1 MKITTKFLIFF
12 STFCFSVITM
22 GRDGLSLY
30 ASPSG
35 SAAIKNINGNYSIL
49 IFAGGSK
56 PGQATSGGCVV
67 AASLWGVKGGF
78 EGRLIPVS
86 TKFNSYDENQAQGK
100 IISIEEG
107 LDSIIINDVNFV
119 GICPLDSDLINAY
132 EKIDTN
138 NKKYKY
144 VFSEMIDITHSDA
157 LVLFRR
163 GQIVNAI
170 EKLSSFVDG
179 YDASW
184 LTDKDLAGTVIS
196 ATNDYA
202 YFLQKNNEPRAS
214 IKYLTYILNAEP
226 GRAVAWLN
234 LADSN
239 WMIGKKDEAIKQYVE
254 YKDIILAED
263 EGSKIPSRVIKR
275 ISKYSG
281 N

>member
-1 MKITTKFLIFF
+1 MFNFF

-30 ASPSG
+30 TSSSG
-35 SAAIKNINGNYSIL
+35 SAAIKNMNGSHSIL
-49 IFAGGSK
+49 IFAGGNK

-67 AASLWGVKGGF
+67 SASLWAVKGGF

-86 TKFNSYDENQAQGK
+86 TEFNSYDEDQAQGK
-100 IISIEEG
+100 KISIEERVG
-107 LDSIIINDVNFV
+107 SIIVNDVDFV
-119 GICPLDSDLINAY
+119 GICSLDSDLINVY
-132 EKIDTN
+132 EKINVDD
-138 NKKYKY
+138 KKYKY
-144 VFSEMIDITHSDA
+144 VFSEMIDVAHSDA

-163 GQIVNAI
+163 GRVVDAI
-170 EKLSSFVDG
+170 EKLSSFANG
-179 YDASW
+179 YDVAW
-184 LTDKDLAGTVIS
+184 LADKDLAGVVIS
-196 ATNDYA
+196 AINDYA
-202 YFLQKNNEPRAS
+202 YFLQKNNEVMAS
-214 IKYLTYILNAEP
+214 VEYLKKILNAEP

-254 YKDIILAED
+254 YKDIVLAKD
-263 EGSKIPSRVIKR
+263 ERSKIPSRVIKR